1 MLLVEVTVAA
11 KKADSTLLVLRE
23 IRDAVT
29 ATNNRVDKLASRM
42 GDLAERVEQLATG
55 LQEQRRLQV
64 ESEIRLATVLSDVH
78 ATVRDVAA
86 LIRETRASERLAS
99 LEHRIAELERKAG

>member
-29 ATNNRVDKLASRM
+29 ATNNRVDKLA
-42 GDLAERVEQLATG
+42 ERVEQLATG

-64 ESEIRLATVLSDVH
+64 ESEIRLATVLSDVQ

-99 LEHRIAELERKAG
+99 L